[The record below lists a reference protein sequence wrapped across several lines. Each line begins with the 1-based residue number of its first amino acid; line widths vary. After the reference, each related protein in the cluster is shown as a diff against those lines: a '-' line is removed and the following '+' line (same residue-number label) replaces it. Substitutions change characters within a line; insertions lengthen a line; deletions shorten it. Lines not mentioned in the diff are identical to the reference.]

1 MRLKDETT
9 SRVDKLKAEISA
21 VAATATAKDLKL
33 IEGILTRGEVI
44 MFGEPLWPRVD
55 DQRGEYDF
63 VQLCAAVWTFRDLD
77 TYLQLGDKSPAGRAI
92 MIRNLTRWLN
102 EYFGKITDGD
112 TRSKIRKTF
121 SLIHTISVL
130 MKRAPDGECRMPYS
144 PHVEDRYAG
153 L

>member
-1 MRLKDETT
+1 
-9 SRVDKLKAEISA
+9 
-21 VAATATAKDLKL
+21 
-33 IEGILTRGEVI
+33 
-44 MFGEPLWPRVD
+44 MFGEHLWPRID

-77 TYLQLGDKSPAGRAI
+77 ADLRLGDKSPAGRAI

-144 PHVEDRYAG
+144 PHVEGSSYE
-153 L
+153 